1 MKDWIIKLLANRL
14 GASWRTGIL
23 GLCLI
28 LAGAAK
34 AGTALFDDDPD
45 TKFSYEETST
55 AVLAGWALMLA
66 RDNKTTSEQV
76 VAAAKANAAD
86 TGPVSNPSSD
96 RPVV

>member
-23 GLCLI
+23 GLMLI
-28 LAGAAK
+28 LAGVSK
-34 AGTALFDDDPD
+34 AGVALFDGDAA
-45 TKFSYEETST
+45 TTFSWEETST

-76 VAAAKANAAD
+76 IASRKD
-86 TGPVSNPSSD
+86 EGDSSNPSSD
-96 RPVV
+96 KPVQ